1 MIKNQKIIFQKQVEC
16 GQHMQQINI
25 VACVMSASFFDR
37 SCSAATRLTCGRKNP
52 IPLNSCGVSQNAN
65 LSASLLAKTSQ
76 TLHSPLGKNRDG
88 RGLES

>member
-88 RGLES
+88 LES